1 MGNGNSSLFFMGR
14 VDFAGFM
21 SRTFKIL
28 QIAFDFLLKENN
40 WEAAHV
46 LAIARSPKNALI
58 LKKLKI
64 QNRFSFF
71 KIGKLDVRYVD
82 IKAKPHRLDGFVL
95 FA

>member
-1 MGNGNSSLFFMGR
+1 MGR

-28 QIAFDFLLKENN
+28 QIAFDSLRKSLGSRPCTVHSEIALKT
-40 WEAAHV
+40 H
-46 LAIARSPKNALI
+46 SFSKN
-58 LKKLKI
+58 LKI
-64 QNRFSFF
+64 QKIFF
-71 KIGKLDVRYVD
+71 FLKIGKLDGRYVD